1 MEIKEVLVDG
11 AEYQLEVSVLLEP
24 LLSEG
29 EAVTEGLRK
38 IATCLE
44 AVYEEESR
52 SVVGGHIVVVSQL
65 QEDQLGY
72 LVSHGFRVMDFAAM
86 FGCSTHTIQRRMSGF
101 GMDSNRSH
109 EISEAHLDERV
120 GEIVAHLPYCGIRSI
135 QGNLRADG
143 IVMQRERVRQ
153 SLHCLDPLGVQMRL
167 RA

>member
-65 QEDQLGY
+65 W
-72 LVSHGFRVMDFAAM
+72 
-86 FGCSTHTIQRRMSGF
+86 
-101 GMDSNRSH
+101 RSMK
-109 EISEAHLDERV
+109 ISWV
-120 GEIVAHLPYCGIRSI
+120 T
-135 QGNLRADG
+135 
-143 IVMQRERVRQ
+143 
-153 SLHCLDPLGVQMRL
+153 
-167 RA
+167 